1 MDKRKGLLAQ
11 QQQIIEQVIIKMIH
25 QRLESIYLFRVLQD
39 QVFQLPPPQQLQP
52 QPLKHKVQD
61 LDTVLHPQDQSL
73 MSSSLS

>member
-52 QPLKHKVQD
+52 QPLKLIVRD
-61 LDTVLHPQDQSL
+61 PDIVLPPQDPSL
-73 MSSSLS
+73 MSSSLN

>member
-39 QVFQLPPPQQLQP
+39 QVFQLPPPQLL
-52 QPLKHKVQD
+52 QPLKLKVRD
-61 LDTVLHPQDQSL
+61 PDTVLHPQDQSL

>member
-39 QVFQLPPPQQLQP
+39 QVFQLPPPQLL
-52 QPLKHKVQD
+52 QPLKLNVRD
-61 LDTVLHPQDQSL
+61 PDTVLHPQDQSL

>member
-25 QRLESIYLFRVLQD
+25 QRLQSVFLFRVLQD
-39 QVFQLPPPQQLQP
+39 QVFQLPPLQQLQP
-52 QPLKHKVQD
+52 QPLKLKVRD

>member
-25 QRLESIYLFRVLQD
+25 QRLESIYLLRVLQD

-52 QPLKHKVQD
+52 QPLKHKVRD
-61 LDTVLHPQDQSL
+61 PDTVLHPQDQSL

>member
-52 QPLKHKVQD
+52 PPLKLKVQD

>member
-39 QVFQLPPPQQLQP
+39 QVFQLPPLQQLQP
-52 QPLKHKVQD
+52 QPLKLKV
-61 LDTVLHPQDQSL
+61 
-73 MSSSLS
+73 